1 VAFSFCLLVMAVFDA
16 PFEVVL
22 KDEPAKSMKAALAKL

>member
-1 VAFSFCLLVMAVFDA
+1 MAVFDA

-22 KDEPAKSMKAALAKL
+22 KDEPGKSMKAALAKL